1 VTVSAAGLLNCF
13 SAVGSIERQFGIF
26 RMVRDTCQPVISS
39 RTGGHLSNPI
49 RRPQQWSHIMFGL
62 ILAVLAVLF
71 QQALGWPFADLA
83 LGLM

>member
-1 VTVSAAGLLNCF
+1 
-13 SAVGSIERQFGIF
+13 
-26 RMVRDTCQPVISS
+26 
-39 RTGGHLSNPI
+39 
-49 RRPQQWSHIMFGL
+49 MFGL